1 LFYLND
7 TNEMMMADVVTA
19 PSFGVGERRVLFPV
33 GDEYELSTN
42 YTAYDL
48 ASDDQRF
55 LMVRVVGADEASRP
69 GAMIVVENWLEELKA
84 KVEQ

>member
-1 LFYLND
+1 
-7 TNEMMMADVVTA
+7 MVADVVTS

-33 GDEYELSTN
+33 GDEYELSTD

-55 LMVRVVGADEASRP
+55 LMVRVVGTDEESPP